1 MSDIEGKVT
10 RVGARMEPRDASTI
24 DGQTERSKCAGA
36 HESKRGQRTS
46 FNGANGMCDMAGK
59 AARVAASAVGR
70 SRDTK
75 KKLYELQSKK
85 NAVNNHFMPSLIRK
99 LFHKSEAPKDG
110 LTQPQR
116 EAIVDLLNYC
126 MYADNLVFLAEDRLI
141 TDTVA
146 KFNWDP
152 KIPFDQFDVRSID
165 NARNATESQVYRD
178 QFLASIRDRLGT
190 AAVKG
195 QALDLC
201 QELFVADGARS
212 EEEDAVLQNLR
223 KLLE

>member
-1 MSDIEGKVT
+1 MDGLHWS
-10 RVGARMEPRDASTI
+10 VGIRPSGSGDRGST
-24 DGQTERSKCAGA
+24 TWPATP
-36 HESKRGQRTS
+36 RGQRTS
-46 FNGANGMCDMAGK
+46 FKIVCRNFCKGLFLKAG
-59 AARVAASAVGR
+59 
-70 SRDTK
+70 SRALIELTGK
-75 KKLYELQSKK
+75 KKLCDLQSKK
-85 NAVNNHFMPSLIRK
+85 NQSIHFMPSLIRK

-141 TDTVA
+141 ADTVA
-146 KFNWDP
+146 KFNWEP
-152 KIPFDQFDVRSID
+152 KVPFDQFDVRSID
-165 NARNATESQVYRD
+165 NARNATENQGYRD
-178 QFLASIRDRLGT
+178 RLLASIRDRLGT

-201 QELFVADGARS
+201 QELFLADGARS
-212 EEEDAVLQNLR
+212 DEEDAVLQNLR

>member
-1 MSDIEGKVT
+1 
-10 RVGARMEPRDASTI
+10 
-24 DGQTERSKCAGA
+24 
-36 HESKRGQRTS
+36 
-46 FNGANGMCDMAGK
+46 
-59 AARVAASAVGR
+59 
-70 SRDTK
+70 
-75 KKLYELQSKK
+75 
-85 NAVNNHFMPSLIRK
+85 MPSLIVK
-99 LFHKSEAPKDG
+99 LFHKPEAPNDG

-126 MYADNLVFLAEDRLI
+126 MYADNFVFLAENRFI

-146 KFNWDP
+146 KFNWDT
-152 KIPFDQFDVRSID
+152 KVPFDQFAVRSIA

-178 QFLASIRDRLGT
+178 QFLGSIRDRLGT

-201 QELFVADGARS
+201 QELFVTDGSRS
-212 EEEDAVLQNLR
+212 DEEYDVLQHLR

>member
-1 MSDIEGKVT
+1 
-10 RVGARMEPRDASTI
+10 
-24 DGQTERSKCAGA
+24 
-36 HESKRGQRTS
+36 
-46 FNGANGMCDMAGK
+46 
-59 AARVAASAVGR
+59 
-70 SRDTK
+70 
-75 KKLYELQSKK
+75 
-85 NAVNNHFMPSLIRK
+85 MPSLIRK
-99 LFHKSEAPKDG
+99 LFHKSDASAHKDG

-126 MYADNLVFLAEDRLI
+126 MYADNLIFLAEDRLI

-146 KFNWDP
+146 KFNWEP
-152 KIPFDQFDVRSID
+152 KVPFDQFDVKSINYARAARD
-165 NARNATESQVYRD
+165 NQEYRD

-212 EEEDAVLQNLR
+212 DEEDAVLQNLR
-223 KLLE
+223 QLLE